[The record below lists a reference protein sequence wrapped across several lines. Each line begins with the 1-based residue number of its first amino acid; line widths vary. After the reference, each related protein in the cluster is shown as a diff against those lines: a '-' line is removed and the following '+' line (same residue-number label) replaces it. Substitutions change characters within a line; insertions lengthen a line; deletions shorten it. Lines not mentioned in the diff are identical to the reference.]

1 MSDFRQLAASVWAS
15 PQIDLSDVANAA
27 AAGFALVINNR
38 PEGESPDQAPGADI
52 AAAVRAAGM
61 DYCAIPITPGGFS
74 REEVDAMAKALAKAK
89 GPVLAYCRSGTRST
103 LLWSLA
109 SASAGDDPAAIAEA
123 ALQAGYDI
131 SPVRAFVESLAAE
144 ARG

>member
-1 MSDFRQLAASVWAS
+1 MSDFRQLSDQVWAS
-15 PQIDLSDVANAA
+15 PQITLADVQAA
-27 AAGFALVINNR
+27 AAMGFALVINNR
-38 PEGESPDQAPGADI
+38 PEGESPDQTPGEDI

-61 DYCAIPITPGGFS
+61 DYCAIPIAPGGFTH
-74 REEVDAMAKALAKAK
+74 EQVADMAKALGEAG

-109 SASAGDDPAAIAEA
+109 QAAAGEDPDSIASA

-131 SPVRAFVESLAAE
+131 APIRGIVESLAAE
-144 ARG
+144 ARN